1 MNMLFRSKNY
11 AGVLV
16 DGDDTSIKHDSV
28 ALRERRFGLRLS
40 NRKRV
45 ITCRRLDDW
54 LISDWHFKRE
64 RMNLPGLDFEPVR
77 SGLFYSLRLGGTW
90 VAADWWINYFSLDE
104 RVISLRLDT
113 LQSDL
118 NRWMLPLLPAG
129 TAPFETP
136 PHANSG
142 STQAHQQ
149 PRLNPADLQR
159 IAVVNPRWMAWQSK
173 VYNDTPQP

>member
-104 RVISLRLDT
+104 QVISLKLDE
-113 LQSDL
+113 LHGDI
-118 NRWMLPLLPAG
+118 NYWVLPLLPQRVE
-129 TAPFETP
+129 PFEAP
-136 PHANSG
+136 PHINRC
-142 STQAHQQ
+142 STKH
-149 PRLNPADLQR
+149 RLQLYLSNDDRQR
-159 IAVVNPRWMAWQSK
+159 IAEVNPRWTAWQSK
-173 VYNDTPQP
+173 VFNENICP